1 MESYSYFTRYR
12 SVTLREPTRAVII
25 NLLSSVGGEELQ
37 YADVL
42 VRFADVIKVSKKKNG
57 RTVGRG

>member
-12 SVTLREPTRAVII
+12 SVTLREPSRAVI

-37 YADVL
+37 HADVL
-42 VRFADVIKVSKKKNG
+42 VRFADAIKVSKKEK
-57 RTVGRG
+57 VGQ